1 METIPTQEKASISTM
16 MDRLQR
22 PQPELELLKEHMKNE
37 MTKWDHERS
46 NFNHLVHLEKLKV
59 DEKEKEK
66 ADLKRDLQAMEE
78 EFKRMSLELRQKENM
93 YTTKEVKR
101 QVNEAKRDAKTLFAK
116 REEVESLKAW
126 ISDLEEQNQEYLE
139 QLQEAEKQR
148 YHSHQMMQKFGQ
160 QNEWLHQKMAEL
172 VEACQVLGE
181 QLKTANMLLTMD
193 ERQMIHPLCRAGEW
207 IRDHAKTMERNE
219 ARTKRMVIHVLT
231 MAQQAENLDSFFVA
245 PKNEK
250 EHQVKKLLKDVMDIG
265 NRAGKFL

>member
-101 QVNEAKRDAKTLFAK
+101 QVNEAKRDAK
-116 REEVESLKAW
+116 
-126 ISDLEEQNQEYLE
+126 
-139 QLQEAEKQR
+139 
-148 YHSHQMMQKFGQ
+148 
-160 QNEWLHQKMAEL
+160 L